1 MKQKG
6 NIVLVILILVAIIG
20 GLFGSLY
27 IRTQKTDKEVVNP
40 PTTTAPVE
48 VNKTDEAIDL
58 KDWEIY
64 ENNHGGYSF
73 LYPQSWA
80 GTFPCKSF
88 TGPECGDGPQTTAS
102 VQDPNSLYPDGNFTI
117 EYYAKDYCIGA
128 TDNTLSWAWKEV
140 KQSEEIIDGVKAEV
154 LIGKIDHI
162 DEKLYDRKIAH
173 IVKNESC
180 FVLSYWNS
188 NNKTREET
196 LNQIFNSFRFTQ
208 QDLTQYYPKNK

>member
-6 NIVLVILILVAIIG
+6 NIVLVILIVIALIG

-27 IRTQKTDKEVVNP
+27 IRTQKTDNEVGNP
-40 PTTTAPVE
+40 PTTTPVE
-48 VNKTDEAIDL
+48 INTADEAADL

-73 LYPQSWA
+73 LYPQGWA

-88 TGPECGDGPQTTAS
+88 TGPECGDGPQITAS
-102 VQDPNSLYPDGNFTI
+102 VQDPTSLYPDGNFTV

-128 TDNTLSWAWKEV
+128 TDNTKGWAWKEV

-154 LIGKIDHI
+154 LTGKIDHI

-173 IVKNESC
+173 LVKNERC
-180 FVLSYWNS
+180 FILTYWNH
-188 NNKTREET
+188 NNDSREET
-196 LNQIFNSFRFTQ
+196 LNQIFDSFRFIQ
-208 QDLTQYYPKNK
+208 